1 MKKNRKNFEEKK
13 TLGKRLKFFSGRIMS
28 EIFFGEDNVQKIVW
42 GGQCPKKVSGRTMS
56 ENCSGRTM
64 SENGSGSIMSK
75 SAKGGQC
82 PFGLGNLIPVTD
94 QGIQKPGK
102 LMAKG

>member
-1 MKKNRKNFEEKK
+1 
-13 TLGKRLKFFSGRIMS
+13 MS
-28 EIFFGEDNVQKIVW
+28 VIF
-42 GGQCPKKVSGRTMS
+42 SGRTMS

-75 SAKGGQC
+75 SAQGGQG
-82 PFGLGNLIPVTD
+82 PFALGNLIPVTD
-94 QGIQKPGK
+94 QGIQKPGE

>member
-1 MKKNRKNFEEKK
+1 
-13 TLGKRLKFFSGRIMS
+13 
-28 EIFFGEDNVQKIVW
+28 
-42 GGQCPKKVSGRTMS
+42 
-56 ENCSGRTM
+56 M

-94 QGIQKPGK
+94 QGIQRPGK